1 MILRLNKKWFNPLYY
16 HLRHYVEIPDISQI
30 LVYGGKSSAKTYT
43 IAQLFQI
50 LGITKNCKSIA
61 YRKEQTTI
69 STTLKP
75 AMEKSID
82 LLHLNA
88 AYKVYDF
95 KFVGKGRNEIAL
107 KGLDTEGKVK
117 GIEGFTYLLFDE
129 LDHFSEQ
136 EWQQANISLRGIAN
150 QKLFGTWNPV
160 RDDIWIKKMLD
171 KETWTTLPNI
181 IDNNPYSKL
190 DDGSSVKMNA
200 DGSIILIHT
209 TYLDNKWTVGA
220 DGYGYR
226 DDRLIK
232 EYEKLKHHDDN
243 AYKVNVLGKW
253 GRLVTGSEFYH
264 AFSRGKHVRKL
275 EYIPELPIH
284 PTYDFNVLP
293 FMTQLV
299 CQVVTDDNKTSFRFF
314 KEYCLRNPDN
324 SSEAAARYL
333 IKDFGQYKPTI
344 FYYGDASG
352 KNRIAGQGNRRNF
365 DDIESILLPYLN
377 SASDRVLNKNPNV
390 FAARDFI
397 NLILSGYYQG
407 IEILIDESCKELI
420 ADMENCKVSIDG
432 KDKTLVNDKIIGA
445 KYQKYGHTSDALT
458 YLVVSVL
465 YNLYK
470 ARSANS

>member
-1 MILRLNKKWFNPLYY
+1 MATAGQEINPNLTFLRENVPKKRIVS
-16 HLRHYVEIPDISQI
+16 LR
-30 LVYGGKSSAKTYT
+30 GGTRSGKTYSVCQFLIELCCQFSGMT
-43 IAQLFQI
+43 IDIVRETVPALKATVMKDFFQI
-50 LGITKNCKSIA
+50 LEDEELYTDANHNK
-61 YRKEQTTI
+61 T
-69 STTLKP
+69 
-75 AMEKSID
+75 D
-82 LLHLNA
+82 
-88 AYKVYDF
+88 KVYYLNGNEFQFFSLDDEQ
-95 KFVGKGRNEIAL
+95 KVRGRKRHILYANEANEMDYEVWKQLMFRTSHKAIV
-107 KGLDTEGKVK
+107 DYNPSMYEHWIYDQ
-117 GIEGFTYLLFDE
+117 IET
-129 LDHFSEQ
+129 
-136 EWQQANISLRGIAN
+136 
-150 QKLFGTWNPV
+150 
-160 RDDIWIKKMLD
+160 RDDCA
-171 KETWTTLPNI
+171 TL
-181 IDNNPYSKL
+181 
-190 DDGSSVKMNA
+190 V
-200 DGSIILIHT
+200 T
-209 TYLDNKWTVGA
+209 TYLDNPHLTLEQVEEIERYKSFDYEYYRVFGLGERAKLRTGA
-220 DGYGYR
+220 
-226 DDRLIK
+226 
-232 EYEKLKHHDDN
+232 
-243 AYKVNVLGKW
+243 
-253 GRLVTGSEFYH
+253 EFYH

-293 FMTQLV
+293 YMTQLV

-333 IKDFGQYKPTI
+333 IKDFGKYKPTI

-365 DDIESILLPYLN
+365 DDIETVLLPYLN
-377 SASDRVLNKNPNV
+377 SASDRVLNRNPNV

-432 KDKTLVNDKIIGA
+432 KDKSLFHDKIIGA